1 MMRLPL
7 VLCAP
12 LLLAI
17 AAPGQG
23 LRRGL
28 VDADAVF
35 VGRQVGKK
43 PHGDALVL
51 HRVQVLEGLRGL
63 DGASAV
69 TVLDW
74 PKLSLHNRP
83 TPRQSRLFC
92 LQDASAIAQRL
103 GLPGSGA
110 PYFKM
115 VGWSG
120 SHPLIGSDLD
130 RDPIVGFARVL
141 AAGERGVSTSDT
153 ANALAS
159 LAVYGAPAV
168 RAEVALYLTERPD
181 LRGKLSS
188 LHWNQLMARAT
199 GETEDVDYKVA
210 LATLCAE
217 QRLEGLVDALAVSLG
232 PVTDPRY
239 ARCVG
244 RIAKLLHGEQATDVL
259 SERLRNLG
267 RQKDREMVL
276 MAIGATNTQSAL
288 DALMKMDKQDAAVIA
303 ALREHRSKRAQDAA
317 GKRR

>member
-1 MMRLPL
+1 MMRLPT
-7 VLCAP
+7 VLFAP

-28 VDADAVF
+28 VEADAVF

-43 PHGDALVL
+43 PHGDKLAL

-63 DGASAV
+63 SGAEAV

-92 LQDASAIAQRL
+92 LQDASALAGRL
-103 GLPGSGA
+103 GLPASGE
-110 PYFKM
+110 PYFKL
-115 VGWSG
+115 VGWPD
-120 SHPLIGSDLD
+120 SHPLIGADRD

-141 AAGERGVSTSDT
+141 ADSERGTSTSVT
-153 ANALAS
+153 ASALAS
-159 LAVYGAPAV
+159 MAIHGAPQV
-168 RAEVALYLTERPD
+168 RAEVASYLTERPD
-181 LRGKLSS
+181 LRGKLSGV
-188 LHWNQLMARAT
+188 HWNQLLTRAA
-199 GETEDVDYKVA
+199 GEVEDVDYKIA

-232 PVTDPRY
+232 PVADPRY

-244 RIAKLLHGEQATDVL
+244 RIGKLLLGEQATKVL
-259 SERLRNLG
+259 ATRLQKLG
-267 RQKDREMVL
+267 KQKDREMVL

-288 DALMKMDKQDAAVIA
+288 DALMQMDRRDAAVTA
-303 ALREHRSKRAQDAA
+303 GLREHRSKRAQDAA